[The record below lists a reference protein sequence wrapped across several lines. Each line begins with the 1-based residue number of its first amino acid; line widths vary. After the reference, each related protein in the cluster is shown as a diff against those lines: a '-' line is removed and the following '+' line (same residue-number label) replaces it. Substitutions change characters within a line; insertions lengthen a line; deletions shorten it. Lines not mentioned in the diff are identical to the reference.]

1 MIWSSETS
9 ICRQFVWGHLQIKD
23 IIPQVLNSLDADV
36 SIRTIDR
43 PDEEYEDEEDF
54 EIFGNDLEEEMVETD
69 TKKKKKES
77 LPRYVFPGGF
87 FYHRP
92 PFYRHYGQFQTYRPS
107 VSSPFTYS
115 FYLL

>member
-54 EIFGNDLEEEMVETD
+54 EIFGNDLEEELVETD
-69 TKKKKKES
+69 TKNKEKES

-92 PFYRHYGQFQTYRPS
+92 PFYRHYGHFQTYRPA
-107 VSSPFTYS
+107 VSYPFTYS
-115 FYLL
+115 YYLL